1 MGKQKIMRRSYSI
14 VVPVLNEDERI
25 RDTIESVFELID
37 EYADEIIVVDGDK
50 DGSSVR
56 LLSPGIPVKK
66 IISEQGRGRQMNAGA
81 QVAGGDVLVFL
92 HADTRLPYDALGQ
105 IDRALDDRRVVG
117 GAFDLGFDD
126 THWWFAVVAAS
137 GSLRSRLT
145 RIPFGDQ
152 GHFFRKE
159 YFHETGGY
167 PEIPIMEDVEIMR
180 SIKQRGDRIKIL
192 DSRVRTSPRMWYEKG
207 FLMNTLKNYAIQLMY
222 LAGMPVETLASV
234 YYGKQGRKQ

>member
-1 MGKQKIMRRSYSI
+1 MRRSYSI
-14 VVPVLNEDERI
+14 IVPVLNENEII
-25 RDTIESVFELID
+25 RDTISRAFELID
-37 EYADEIIVVDGDK
+37 ENIDEIIVVDGDEE
-50 DGSSVR
+50 GSTAR
-56 LLSPGIPVKK
+56 LLTPDFPVKSIVSAK
-66 IISEQGRGRQMNAGA
+66 GRGRQMNAGA
-81 QVAGGDVLVFL
+81 LKAMGEVLIFL
-92 HADTRLPYDALGQ
+92 HADTQLPHDALGQ
-105 IDRALDDRRVVG
+105 IDRALDNRRVVG

-159 YFHETGGY
+159 YFHEIRGY
-167 PEIPIMEDVEIMR
+167 PEIPIMEDVEIMCT
-180 SIKQRGDRIKIL
+180 IKQRGDRIKIL

-234 YYGKQGRKQ
+234 YYGKSRGK

>member
-1 MGKQKIMRRSYSI
+1 MENAEKMRRSYSI
-14 VVPVLNEDERI
+14 IVPVLNENEII
-25 RDTIESVFELID
+25 RDTISRAFELID
-37 EYADEIIVVDGDK
+37 ENIDEIIVVDGDEE
-50 DGSSVR
+50 GSTAR
-56 LLSPGIPVKK
+56 LLTPDFPVKSIVSAK
-66 IISEQGRGRQMNAGA
+66 GRGRQMNAGA
-81 QVAGGDVLVFL
+81 LKAMGEVLIFL
-92 HADTRLPYDALGQ
+92 HADTQLPHDALGQ
-105 IDRALDDRRVVG
+105 IDRALDNRRVVG

-159 YFHETGGY
+159 YFHEIRGY
-167 PEIPIMEDVEIMR
+167 PEIPIMEDVEIMCT
-180 SIKQRGDRIKIL
+180 IKQRGDRIKIL

-234 YYGKQGRKQ
+234 YYGKSRGK

>member
-1 MGKQKIMRRSYSI
+1 MENAEKMRRSYSI
-14 VVPVLNEDERI
+14 IVPVLNENEII
-25 RDTIESVFELID
+25 RDTIRWAFELID
-37 EYADEIIVVDGDK
+37 KNIDELIVVDGDEE
-50 DGSSVR
+50 GSTAR
-56 LLSPGIPVKK
+56 LLSPYFPVKA
-66 IISEQGRGRQMNAGA
+66 IISGKGRGRQMNAGA
-81 QVAGGDVLVFL
+81 LKARGEVLIFL
-92 HADTRLPYDALGQ
+92 HADTRLPHDALGQ

-159 YFHETGGY
+159 YFHEIGGY

-180 SIKQRGDRIKIL
+180 TIKQRKDRIKIL

-207 FLMNTLKNYAIQLMY
+207 FLLNTLKNYAIQLMY

-234 YYGKQGRKQ
+234 YYGKNRGK

>member
-1 MGKQKIMRRSYSI
+1 MRRSYSI
-14 VVPVLNEDERI
+14 IVPVLNENEII
-25 RDTIESVFELID
+25 RDTIRSAFNQID
-37 EYADEIIVVDGDK
+37 EHVDEIIVVDGDE
-50 DGSSVR
+50 DGSTVR
-56 LLSPGIPVKK
+56 MLSPDFPIQVILSG
-66 IISEQGRGRQMNAGA
+66 QGRARQMNAGA
-81 QVAGGDVLVFL
+81 ESARGEVLIFL
-92 HADTRLPYDALGQ
+92 HGDTRLPHDAQRQ
-105 IDRALDDRRVVG
+105 IDRALDDQHIVG

-126 THWWFAVVAAS
+126 DHWWFALVAAS

-152 GHFFRKE
+152 CQFFRKE
-159 YFHETGGY
+159 YFHQIGGY

-180 SIKQRGDRIKIL
+180 TIKQRGDHIKIL

-234 YYGKQGRKQ
+234 YYRKHGGK